1 MAPRKIERK
10 DTQFERQITYGK
22 RSQGLLKKAFELS
35 VLCDV
40 DVALII
46 LERILQEYIQHEA
59 TIPEKNAGEVD
70 NSVKPVISQE
80 INEETKK
87 LILLQELQRKL
98 IPDMGTSKSIHELE
112 ERKRFL
118 GEALHKI
125 SQKKK
130 TMLSRFN
137 IGTCSYI
144 SQHNLQRGEQ
154 LQQGYRTEIEA
165 PFSTQPQQT
174 CGINQIGLSPPVPEP
189 FEISN
194 DRWSLQHIVDQ
205 NLPQKVPV
213 PVQQIGT
220 YLQSSEDLDR
230 ILQMDWNDWLGL

>member
-46 LERILQEYIQHEA
+46 LERILQEYIQHQA

-70 NSVKPVISQE
+70 N
-80 INEETKK
+80 
-87 LILLQELQRKL
+87 RKL

-118 GEALHKI
+118 VEALHKI
-125 SQKKK
+125 EQKKLK
-130 TMLSRFN
+130 TV
-137 IGTCSYI
+137 
-144 SQHNLQRGEQ
+144 EQ
-154 LQQGYRTEIEA
+154 LQQEYQKEIET
-165 PFSTQPQQT
+165 PSQPQEMQ
-174 CGINQIGLSPPVPEP
+174 QFYVPPPLPEP
-189 FEISN
+189 FDIVN
-194 DRWSLQHIVDQ
+194 KNMSLNH
-205 NLPQKVPV
+205 LPDYFK
-213 PVQQIGT
+213 
-220 YLQSSEDLDR
+220 DLDMW
-230 ILQMDWNDWLGL
+230 LQTD